1 MIVAHERD
9 TVGQRLE
16 SPDLKDVIMKVLVS
30 PEQGWRDHVMRLFEL
45 GRGGYTPRHAHD
57 WPHINYIVAGR
68 GVLHM
73 DGKDTQIAAGSYA
86 FVPSGCR
93 HQFKNAGEEIFRFIC
108 IVPKEGHQL

>member
-1 MIVAHERD
+1 MIIAHEKD
-9 TVGQRLE
+9 TAGHHLE
-16 SPDLKDVIMKVLVS
+16 SPEVKNVTMKVLVS
-30 PEQGWRDHVMRLFEL
+30 PEQGWQDHVMRLIEL

-73 DGKDTQIAAGSYA
+73 DGRDTPVSAGTYA

-93 HQFKNAGEEIFRFIC
+93 HQFRNAGADTFRFIC
-108 IVPKEGHQL
+108 IVPKEGHQI